1 MNQLREQNPNAY
13 LYFWIKYQWRW
24 NHPLFKIFHAFWHFP
39 AWFRS
44 WQYFLEYF
52 RWKTH
57 LLKEISIGI
66 ETCHNDFEQKKKMG
80 LLKSTPFPVLT
91 LSQGVVT
98 KQRCSCWWGLQN
110 VQPLGCD
117 RETELSSLKKKMYW
131 SIVDLQCCVSFRC
144 KTKWIS
150 YTDTYIPSFFSIF
163 SHIGHYRVLIWVPR
177 AIQ

>member
-66 ETCHNDFEQKKKMG
+66 ETCHNDFEQKKKWVYWRAPPSLFLPCHKGSSRNRGAAVGEVCKMCSPWAVTERQNF
-80 LLKSTPFPVLT
+80 LL
-91 LSQGVVT
+91 
-98 KQRCSCWWGLQN
+98 
-110 VQPLGCD
+110 
-117 RETELSSLKKKMYW
+117 LKKK
-131 SIVDLQCCVSFRC
+131 C
-144 KTKWIS
+144 
-150 YTDTYIPSFFSIF
+150 
-163 SHIGHYRVLIWVPR
+163 IGV
-177 AIQ
+177 